1 VLFAW
6 RIAKLALPAHIE
18 VGQLQ
23 PARFE
28 LLAQVLLG
36 VLQHLAGQVALGGQP
51 RLHLA
56 ARRLNAQFDDAQFRA
71 DRGAR

>member
-6 RIAKLALPAHIE
+6 RIAKLALRAHIE

-36 VLQHLAGQVALGGQP
+36 VLQHLAGQSRSAVSHACTSLPVA
-51 RLHLA
+51 
-56 ARRLNAQFDDAQFRA
+56 
-71 DRGAR
+71 